1 MNSTVIM
8 KSPDAVA
15 QRRPRVSRS
24 PVLTAALLWGFA
36 CLALAL
42 FALKRLF
49 SGELVNADAMDYA
62 QIARNLATGHGFST
76 SIFRPLALSGFVS
89 PANGVV
95 PDLSHAPLYPCVL
108 ALAFLGHGG
117 HGGAFAVVLTSLFFF
132 LLSVAGVYVLART
145 LLPALGPWPALL
157 AMGLYVL
164 GGTALGFAASGLPVG
179 LTTLLLTA
187 LVVALHRAHESAS
200 RPALPVS
207 EIVVGALLGLCF
219 LAQYSLLL
227 LVVPTLLYVF
237 ASRAPIR
244 AWRGVGLCALG
255 FVLVTAG
262 WLVHMAS
269 LTGNPFFNLRAYD
282 IMADTQDYPG
292 PATVYR
298 SAAPQDSPFAFFFAH
313 LPQMLAK
320 AGRGLGYYQTHLL
333 DAFNVFVLAAALAAL
348 LWRFADVR
356 LAILRGYVALCLVL
370 LVGVSVF
377 FAPSVQI
384 IAPFAPLLCVLAVG
398 FAFELMRR
406 QDWQPFSQRLT
417 AWGWAVLVSG
427 GLFALLVSPA
437 PSASPLQRGLALV
450 TSPPLKSPAAT
461 VLHDQ
466 LMRGAI
472 LTDTPWEIAW
482 RTQLPAVWLPRDNQA
497 YQQTLARTTN
507 ARMDVPLLLL
517 TPNISG
523 YVDGTPGGNAWLQ
536 FYRHPDVWDLQQR
549 ALSQTSL
556 LPQQIE
562 ARAADLRRRIAA
574 HDPHV
579 ALSQADLAAQL
590 ADARRTM
597 PERIR
602 QAQDTVQQSFGDS
615 YGPISEVVRD
625 YGFLA
630 TQPETDQL
638 SSTLYIRR
646 DALRG
651 AAL

>member
-8 KSPDAVA
+8 KSPPSLLGK
-15 QRRPRVSRS
+15 RRRVSRS
-24 PVLTAALLWGFA
+24 PALVSAFLWGLASLLLAVFA
-36 CLALAL
+36 
-42 FALKRLF
+42 FKRLF

-95 PDLSHAPLYPCVL
+95 PDLSHAPLYPCML
-108 ALAFLGHGG
+108 ALVFLLHGG
-117 HGGAFAVVLTSLFFF
+117 HGGPTAVVLTSLFFF
-132 LLSVAGVYVLART
+132 LLSVAGVFLLART
-145 LLPALGPWPALL
+145 LLPGLGVWPALL

-164 GGTALGFAASGLPVG
+164 GGTALGFAGSGLPTS
-179 LTTLLLTA
+179 LATLLLSA
-187 LVVALHRAHESAS
+187 LLIALHRAHESAS
-200 RPALPVS
+200 RPASPAAEV
-207 EIVVGALLGLCF
+207 VVGALLGLCF

-237 ASRAPIR
+237 ASRAPAR
-244 AWRGVGLCALG
+244 AWRGIGLCVLG
-255 FVLVTAG
+255 FVVVTAG
-262 WLVHMAS
+262 WLGHMAS

-282 IMADTQDYPG
+282 IMANTADYPG

-298 SAAPQDSPFAFFFAH
+298 GALPPDSPFAFFFSH

-320 AGRGLGYYQTHLL
+320 AGRSLGYYQSHLL
-333 DAFNVFVLAAALAAL
+333 DAFNVFVLAAALASL

-370 LVGVSVF
+370 LIGVSAF

-384 IAPFAPLLCVLAVG
+384 VAPFAPALCVLAVG

-406 QDWQPFSQRLT
+406 QDWQPFSQRLC

-437 PSASPLQRGLALV
+437 PSSSPLQRGLALI
-450 TSPPLKSPAAT
+450 TSPPLKAPAAA
-461 VLHDQ
+461 VLHTQ
-466 LMRGAI
+466 LLQGAI
-472 LTDTPWEIAW
+472 MTDTPWEIAW
-482 RTQLPAVWLPRDNQA
+482 RTQRAAVWLPRDNQA
-497 YQQTLARTTN
+497 YQQVLARTVS
-507 ARMDVPLLLL
+507 AHMDVPLLLL
-517 TPNISG
+517 TPNIAG
-523 YVDGTPGGNAWLQ
+523 YVDGSPGGAAWLQ

-549 ALSQTSL
+549 ALRQTSL
-556 LPQQIE
+556 LPQQTE
-562 ARAADLRRRIAA
+562 ARAAALSARIAA
-574 HDPHV
+574 RDPHV
-579 ALSQADLAAQL
+579 TLTQKDLAAQL

-597 PERIR
+597 PERVR
-602 QAQDTVQQSFGDS
+602 QARDDVQQGFQTS

-630 TQPETDQL
+630 TQTEADQL
-638 SSTLYIRR
+638 NSTLYIRR

-651 AAL
+651 VSP